1 MTLRTEAGDNVI
13 GMMREMLRE
22 PAGSPVAR

>member
-1 MTLRTEAGDNVI
+1 MTLRTEAGDRVI
-13 GMMREMLRE
+13 GMMRAILRE